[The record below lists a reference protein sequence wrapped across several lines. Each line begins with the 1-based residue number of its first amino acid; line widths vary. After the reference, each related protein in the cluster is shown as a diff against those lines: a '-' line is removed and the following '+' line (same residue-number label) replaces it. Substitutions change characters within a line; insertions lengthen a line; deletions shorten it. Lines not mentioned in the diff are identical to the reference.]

1 MEASGTW
8 SHHRDWSGLPDDV
21 SQARQFVEDHLR
33 DHGLGGLVDDARVLV
48 SELATNA
55 VLHAGT
61 AFRVTLTRDDG
72 HVQIVVADG
81 RRMSRATSWTSSA
94 HGLGG
99 RGLMIVGHLSSGWG
113 VIANING
120 GKSVW
125 ATLSV

>member
-1 MEASGTW
+1 MGASRSW
-8 SHHRDWSGLPDDV
+8 SHERDWLGAPGDV
-21 SQARQFVEDHLR
+21 AAARWFIADRLHG
-33 DHGLGGLVDDARVLV
+33 HGLSNVVDDAQLVV

-72 HVQIVVADG
+72 HVQITVADG
-81 RRMSRATSWTSSA
+81 GPMPTETSGPSTA

-99 RGLMIVGHLSSGWG
+99 RGLMMVDHLSSDWG
-113 VIANING
+113 VITNIDG

-125 ATLSV
+125 ATLSL

>member
-1 MEASGTW
+1 MGASRSW
-8 SHHRDWSGLPDDV
+8 SHERDWLGAPGDV
-21 SQARQFVEDHLR
+21 AAARWFIADRLHG
-33 DHGLGGLVDDARVLV
+33 HGLSNVVDDAQLVV

-72 HVQIVVADG
+72 HVQITVADG
-81 RRMSRATSWTSSA
+81 GPMPTETSWPSTA

-99 RGLMIVGHLSSGWG
+99 RGLMMVDHLSSDWG
-113 VIANING
+113 VITNIDG

-125 ATLSV
+125 ATLSL